1 MEDTQIKDNF
11 LERVPPQNIDA
22 EKAVLASMILDS
34 EAISKAI
41 ESIEVDDFYVEAHKI
56 IYKAIM
62 HLYDKSTPVDLVTL
76 SEVLI
81 SKNVLDDIGG
91 APYLNDIT
99 RELATTANVDF
110 YLKIV
115 KEKSE
120 LRNLIKTSMETIK
133 EAYESDE
140 NVNEIIDK
148 AESRIFDVADK
159 KIKSGLTHIRNS
171 VNSTIDFLEK
181 VYHNKGH
188 ITGVATGYNDLDNL
202 TAGLQK
208 SDLIII
214 AARPSVGKTA
224 LILNIAEHMG
234 INNDYKIAIFSLEMS
249 KEQLCQRFICSFSKI
264 DSHKARTGTFGESD
278 FAKITQAAG
287 ELMHADI
294 YIDDSS
300 QVNVL
305 EMKAKCRRMKAKE
318 GLDAIFVDYLQLIS
332 SPSSQRFENRQTEVA
347 KISRSLKQ
355 LARELEV
362 PVIAAAQLNRMV
374 ETRQD
379 KRPLLSDLRDSGAI
393 EQDADIIMFLHRENY
408 QNRKDDNNQNSEIDN
423 NRNNNMHDDSPNE
436 EVEKAELII
445 AKQRN
450 GPTGIVNLA
459 FRKQYTRFENYAE
472 EDFVKRYD

>member
-1 MEDTQIKDNF
+1 MEETKVKDNF

-22 EKAVLASMILDS
+22 EKAVIASMILDN
-34 EAISKAI
+34 EAISKALEAI
-41 ESIEVDDFYVEAHKI
+41 ESEDFYVEAHKT

-76 SEVLI
+76 SEELI
-81 SKNVLDDIGG
+81 SKNSLDDIGG
-91 APYLNDIT
+91 ATYLNEIT
-99 RELATTANVDF
+99 RDLATSANVD
-110 YLKIV
+110 YYIKIV

-120 LRNLIKTSMETIK
+120 LRNLILTSMETIK
-133 EAYESDE
+133 ESYESDE
-140 NVNEIIDK
+140 EVSEIIDR
-148 AESRIFDVADK
+148 AESRIFEVADK
-159 KIKSGLTHIRNS
+159 KIRSGLMHIRNS

-188 ITGVATGYNDLDNL
+188 ITGIPSGFTDLDNL
-202 TAGLQK
+202 TAGFQK

-224 LILNIAEHMG
+224 LILNMSENMG
-234 INNDYKIAIFSLEMS
+234 IYKKFKVAIFSLEMS
-249 KEQLCQRFICSFSKI
+249 KEQLCQRFICSYSKI
-264 DSHKARTGTFGESD
+264 DSHKARTGNFGEND
-278 FAKITQAAG
+278 FTKITQAAG

-300 QVNVL
+300 QINVL
-305 EMKAKCRRMKAKE
+305 EMKAKCRRLKAKE
-318 GLDAIFVDYLQLIS
+318 GLDAIFVDYLQLLS
-332 SPSSQRFENRQTEVA
+332 SPSSHKYENRQTEVA

-374 ETRQD
+374 ETRPD

-393 EQDADIIMFLHRENY
+393 EQDADLIMFLHRENY
-408 QNRKDDNNQNSEIDN
+408 QKKKDDNQEKENDNQAN
-423 NRNNNMHDDSPNE
+423 DSNKSNE
-436 EVEKAELII
+436 KLEKSELII

-450 GPTGIVNLA
+450 GPTGIINLA

-472 EDFVKRYD
+472 ENFINQYNDI